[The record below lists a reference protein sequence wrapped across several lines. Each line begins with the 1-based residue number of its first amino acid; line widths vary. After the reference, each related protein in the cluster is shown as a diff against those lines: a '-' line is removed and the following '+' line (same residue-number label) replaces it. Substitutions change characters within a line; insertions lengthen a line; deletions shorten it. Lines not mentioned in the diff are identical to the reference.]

1 MGSRFR
7 GNDEEKQGPRSKPGS
22 KNAHANS
29 SLAPPATR
37 QHNARMTRI
46 LYCHPDSG
54 YSYKVGLAL
63 SLLGIDFEQ
72 RHIAIWKPRH
82 ERSREFQSISAHGEV
97 PVLLIDGHVLCQS
110 NAILDYLARREHR
123 FDGGSESE
131 QLRVR
136 EWLSWEANR
145 ISLNLAH
152 SRFGRRWGAYHPE
165 VLEWY
170 DQRSRDDL
178 DRMDLQ
184 FRATPFLAGNVPTI
198 ADAACCGYLF
208 FTGEGI
214 GGEGDGAAW
223 ADAAGIDLARWPRV
237 HDWLGRMAELPGF
250 RTPQQLFAGHEA
262 VY

>member
-1 MGSRFR
+1 
-7 GNDEEKQGPRSKPGS
+7 
-22 KNAHANS
+22 
-29 SLAPPATR
+29 
-37 QHNARMTRI
+37 MTPI

-63 SLLGIDFEQ
+63 SLLGFGFEQ

-123 FDGGSESE
+123 LDGGGSESE

-152 SRFGRRWGAYHPE
+152 SRFGRRWGAYHSE
-165 VLEWY
+165 VLAWY

-178 DRMDLQ
+178 DRMELQ
-184 FRATPFLAGNVPTI
+184 FATTPFLAGNVPTI
-198 ADAACCGYLF
+198 ADVACCGYLF
-208 FTGEGI
+208 FTGEGVEGVE
-214 GGEGDGAAW
+214 GGGDGIAW
-223 ADAAGIDLARWPRV
+223 ADAAGIDLTRWPRV
-237 HDWLGRMAELPGF
+237 HGWLGRMAALPGF
-250 RTPQQLFAGHEA
+250 QMPWHLFAGHEA
-262 VY
+262 IY